1 MHVSWFTW
9 YAIFT
14 LAAKPTLQP
23 SARITTHQRV
33 KMQHHMLTTKVSH
46 LASHRD
52 IFSTK
57 LQMDACYK
65 IYSIKFLLRKEKVSQ
80 CLNRY
85 SSDVGVRE
93 GINPSNTLRAV

>member
-14 LAAKPTLQP
+14 LDAKLTRQP
-23 SARITTHQRV
+23 SARITTHKRV
-33 KMQHHMLTTKVSH
+33 RMQHHMLTTKVSH

-57 LQMDACYK
+57 L
-65 IYSIKFLLRKEKVSQ
+65 
-80 CLNRY
+80 
-85 SSDVGVRE
+85 
-93 GINPSNTLRAV
+93 